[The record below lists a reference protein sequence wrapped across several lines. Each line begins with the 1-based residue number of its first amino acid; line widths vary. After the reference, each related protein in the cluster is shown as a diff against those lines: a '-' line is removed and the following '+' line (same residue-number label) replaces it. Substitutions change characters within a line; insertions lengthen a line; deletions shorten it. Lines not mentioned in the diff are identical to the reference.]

1 MNTKMKF
8 LVVLMSLSITLC
20 LMSNTYSRY
29 VADTTGNVEVSFSK
43 WQILV
48 NENDITSGNTSTINL
63 TPVIEENAN
72 VANNKLAPSTKG
84 YFDIDIDP
92 SNVELSFNYDI
103 TLSVLN
109 ENIPDIMITRYAILD
124 SDYEEGDELT
134 LNAITN
140 NRIQGSLN
148 YNKNVDNFTFEP
160 LTIRIYFEWYE
171 GNNESMDD
179 EDDTLVGI
187 DADNNTLQMQ
197 VNMTFEQKLV

>member
-148 YNKNVDNFTFEP
+148 YNKNVDNFAFEP

>member
-8 LVVLMSLSITLC
+8 LVVLISLSITLC

-48 NENDITSGNTSTINL
+48 NESDITSGNTSTITL
-63 TPVIEENAN
+63 TPVVEGNAN
-72 VANNKLAPSTKG
+72 VKSNTLAPSSKG

-109 ENIPDIMITRYAILD
+109 NDIPDIMITKYAILD
-124 SDYEEGDELT
+124 SDYEEGDELELT
-134 LNAITN
+134 VIQN
-140 NRIQGSLN
+140 NEIQGSLN
-148 YNKNVDNFTFEP
+148 YNKNVQNFEFEP
-160 LTIRIYFEWYE
+160 MTIRIYFEWYE

-179 EDDTLVGI
+179 DDDTLVGI
-187 DADNNTLQMQ
+187 DADNTTLQMQ
-197 VNMTFEQKLV
+197 VDMTFEQKLA

>member
-8 LVVLMSLSITLC
+8 LVVLISLSITLC

-48 NENDITSGNTSTINL
+48 NESDITSGNTSTITL
-63 TPVIEENAN
+63 TPVVEENAN
-72 VANNKLAPSTKG
+72 VKSNTLAPSSKG

-109 ENIPDIMITRYAILD
+109 NDIPDIMITKYAILD
-124 SDYEEGDELT
+124 SDYEEGDELELT
-134 LNAITN
+134 VIQN
-140 NRIQGSLN
+140 NEIQGSLN
-148 YNKNVDNFTFEP
+148 YNKNVQNFEFEP
-160 LTIRIYFEWYE
+160 MTIRIYFEWYE

-179 EDDTLVGI
+179 DDDTLVGI
-187 DADNNTLQMQ
+187 DADNTTLQMQ
-197 VNMTFEQKLV
+197 VDMTFEQKLA

>member
-48 NENDITSGNTSTINL
+48 NESDITDGNTSTINL

-72 VANNKLAPSTKG
+72 VKSNTLAPSSNG

-109 ENIPDIMITRYAILD
+109 EDIPDIIITRYAILD
-124 SDYEEGDELT
+124 SDYEEGDELDLT
-134 LNAITN
+134 VIQN
-140 NRIQGSLN
+140 NEIQGSLN
-148 YNKNVDNFTFEP
+148 YNKNVQNFTFEP
-160 LTIRIYFEWYE
+160 MTIRIYFEWYE

-187 DADNNTLQMQ
+187 DADNTTLQMQ
-197 VNMTFEQKLV
+197 VDMTFEQKLS

>member
-48 NENDITSGNTSTINL
+48 NENDITDGNTSTINL

-72 VANNKLAPSTKG
+72 VRSNKLAPSSKG

-109 ENIPDIMITRYAILD
+109 QDMPDIMITKYAILD
-124 SDYEEGDELT
+124 SDYQEGDELSLT
-134 LNAITN
+134 VIQN

-148 YNKNVDNFTFEP
+148 YNKNVNNFEFEP
-160 LTIRIYFEWYE
+160 MTIRIYFEWYE

-187 DADNNTLQMQ
+187 DADNTTLQMQ